1 MLIISGVCI
10 GLVLLLWGMQVMKQG
25 LENLSRRKMKRA
37 LASLTA
43 TPVLAAI
50 TGTLLT
56 MLVQSSTAISVL
68 SVGFVNAGLMR
79 LEQAVGILLGANVGT
94 CVTVQLISF
103 DLFRLA
109 LPASIAGLAL
119 WVFRPRRPLGQLGR
133 ALLGFGM
140 IFAGLQLLA
149 SSLAPLREAS
159 WFMGALLSLQHNPL
173 LAVLAG
179 VLASALL
186 HSSAAATGIVMLLS
200 SQHMVELPTAVAMVL
215 GNNIG
220 TCITAVLASLG
231 GPRAG
236 KQVAAAH
243 VLLNVLGALLFL
255 PLLTPF
261 AALVAA
267 AADSMPRQVANAHT
281 AFNVISSLIVLP
293 AIRPFTALVRLLVPD
308 RTG

>member
-119 WVFRPRRPLGQLGR
+119 WVFRPRHPLGQLGR

-186 HSSAAATGIVMLLS
+186 HSSAATGIVMLLS